1 MAIGIGH
8 ACEAATLIKR
18 PLDIV
23 GSIAVGDPRP
33 LRCSKHVFEVGI
45 LLWMSRLPKRVEF
58 SVYPLIFLGDAV
70 KNACRHAAGPQ
81 D

>member
-45 LLWMSRLPKRVEF
+45 LLGCP
-58 SVYPLIFLGDAV
+58 
-70 KNACRHAAGPQ
+70 ACQSALSSPSTL
-81 D
+81 